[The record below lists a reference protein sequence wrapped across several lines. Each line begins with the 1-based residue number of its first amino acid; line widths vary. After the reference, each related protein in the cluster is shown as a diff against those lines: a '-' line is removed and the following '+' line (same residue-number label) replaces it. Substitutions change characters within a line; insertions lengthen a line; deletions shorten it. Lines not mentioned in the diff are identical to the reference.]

1 MLTFEI
7 SFDFLGTGS
16 IMHERL
22 KGVIVHD
29 ISDWCIRYLRQRDCK
44 ATSTVQKEVS
54 MPGKTY
60 IKNRRAFGVY
70 CRQGKG
76 EIMSTIGSV
85 HEIPLGN
92 VKAFIIEGAKTI
104 LVDTGI
110 KPVTPEILA
119 FFEKSGIKLGD
130 EKEIAFLKKG
140 SFHYIINCIRDHGL
154 TIDTIICTHYHTDHT
169 GSLKQLK
176 ETLNVP
182 VAMHPLDIPFVEGTK
197 QPPPSSML
205 PPKLAEHFKITPC
218 QVDSALEDNQMFTPD
233 LHIIHLAGHT
243 PGNLCLL
250 FKEEVLLVGDSIM
263 GKNRLN
269 PVLGLNEI
277 NPPMPSAS
285 MDQDM
290 AVKNLKKLLRYH
302 FKVILPSH
310 GEPIS
315 ENAKDKLQHF
325 IEGLQE

>member
-1 MLTFEI
+1 
-7 SFDFLGTGS
+7 
-16 IMHERL
+16 
-22 KGVIVHD
+22 
-29 ISDWCIRYLRQRDCK
+29 
-44 ATSTVQKEVS
+44 
-54 MPGKTY
+54 
-60 IKNRRAFGVY
+60 
-70 CRQGKG
+70 
-76 EIMSTIGSV
+76 MSPAGSV
-85 HEIPLGN
+85 HPISLGN

-130 EKEIAFLKKG
+130 EKEIAFLKNG
-140 SFHYIINCIRDHGL
+140 SFHYIVNFIQDHGL
-154 TIDTIICTHYHTDHT
+154 TLDAIICTHYHTDHT

-176 ETLNVP
+176 ETLKVP

-197 QPPPSSML
+197 EPPPSSML

-218 QVDSALEDNQMFTPD
+218 HVDMPLEDSQMFTPD
-233 LHIIHLAGHT
+233 LQVIHLQGHT

-263 GKNRLN
+263 GKNLLN

-285 MDQDM
+285 MDQAM
-290 AVKNLKKLLRYH
+290 ALKNIKKLLSYQ
-302 FKVILPSH
+302 FTVILPSH
-310 GEPIS
+310 GEPIGG
-315 ENAKDKLQHF
+315 NAKQKLQQF
-325 IEGLQE
+325 IDELED

>member
-1 MLTFEI
+1 
-7 SFDFLGTGS
+7 
-16 IMHERL
+16 
-22 KGVIVHD
+22 
-29 ISDWCIRYLRQRDCK
+29 
-44 ATSTVQKEVS
+44 
-54 MPGKTY
+54 
-60 IKNRRAFGVY
+60 
-70 CRQGKG
+70 
-76 EIMSTIGSV
+76 MSALDSV

-92 VKAFIIEGAKTI
+92 VKAFILEGEKTI

-130 EKEIAFLKKG
+130 EKEIAFLRKG
-140 SFHYIINCIRDHGL
+140 SFHYITKFIQDQGL
-154 TIDTIICTHYHTDHT
+154 IIDTIICTHYHTDHT
-169 GSLKQLK
+169 GSLKELK
-176 ETLNVP
+176 ETLKVP

-197 QPPPSSML
+197 EPPPSSML

-218 QVDSALEDNQMFTPD
+218 QVDTALKDGQMFTPD
-233 LHIIHLAGHT
+233 IEIIHLEGHT

-263 GKNRLN
+263 GKNPLN

-285 MDQDM
+285 LDQDK
-290 AVKNLKKLLRYH
+290 AVKNLTKLLRYD

-310 GEPIS
+310 GEPIG
-315 ENAKDKLQHF
+315 ENAREKLQHF

>member
-1 MLTFEI
+1 MTTL
-7 SFDFLGTGS
+7 S
-16 IMHERL
+16 
-22 KGVIVHD
+22 
-29 ISDWCIRYLRQRDCK
+29 
-44 ATSTVQKEVS
+44 
-54 MPGKTY
+54 
-60 IKNRRAFGVY
+60 
-70 CRQGKG
+70 
-76 EIMSTIGSV
+76 SV
-85 HEIPLGN
+85 HQIPLGN
-92 VKAFIIEGAKTI
+92 VKAFIIEGAQTI

-130 EKEIAFLKKG
+130 EKEVAFLKNG
-140 SFHYIINCIRDHGL
+140 SFHYITHFIQDHGL
-154 TIDTIICTHYHTDHT
+154 TIDAIICTHYHTDHT

-176 ETLNVP
+176 ETLKVP

-197 QPPPSSML
+197 EPPPSSML

-218 QVDSALEDNQMFTPD
+218 QVDMAMEDNQMFTPE
-233 LHIIHLAGHT
+233 LQIIHLEGHT

-263 GKNRLN
+263 GKNPLN

-290 AVKNLKKLLRYH
+290 AVKNLKKLLSYP

-310 GEPIS
+310 GEPIGG
-315 ENAKDKLQHF
+315 NAREKLKHF
-325 IEGLQE
+325 IEGLHE